1 MKKGI
6 LVAAVAVLAVS
17 AWSQPLDRS
26 VRPQPSAP
34 RTPSIAAY
42 QKMTLKNGLTVV
54 VVENHKLPRLSVS
67 LSLDM
72 EGVLEGE
79 KAGYVELLG
88 QMLSEGT
95 TTRTKTQ
102 LDEQV
107 DFIGARLSTGA
118 FNVSVSGLSKYRENL
133 FELVS
138 DVALHPA
145 FPEPAFDKLKKRTL
159 SGLKADKDDPGAIQ
173 TRVSNALLYGK
184 NTPQGEMMT
193 EATVNQVALS
203 DCQKFYTDVWV
214 PNHAILLVVGDCSAK
229 DVFKLAKKTFEKT
242 WPAGTVPAKAS
253 YQHPDRAQS
262 LVAVVNRESSVQS
275 NIQLANLIDLKP
287 GDADLEAVRV
297 MNTILGG
304 GSDGRLFQNLREDK
318 AYTYGAYSSF
328 GTGRTK
334 QIFEASGEVRNAVT
348 DSSVE
353 QFLLELNRIRTEL
366 VSDTDLRNAKQAL
379 SGSFG
384 RSLEGPGAV
393 ASFAIN
399 TLKYNLS
406 ADYYNQ
412 YLARLQAVTAE
423 DVRRAAQ
430 KYIQP
435 DKMVISIV
443 GKASEIAPGLE
454 RMGNVQYFDDLAA
467 PAERPNLPIPAD
479 VTALSVVNQ
488 YVAAIGGQKAIAAVK
503 DLTQETEA
511 SIQGITIKTKDVY
524 KTPNMHYEGQ
534 FSPMGNEESFFD
546 GKKGRVVRNG
556 AKQPLTDE
564 DLDAMRNDAVL
575 FEELK
580 WITAAVPMQLAP
592 SYSTI
597 NGERCYSLTVTQ
609 GKQTQIHYFSTKT
622 GLRVAMAMP
631 SEDPTAPARTIS
643 YSDYRSVNGVLF
655 PHSVVV
661 PLGPGMNLEFKT
673 TQLLINSNVA
683 DSFFK

>member
-1 MKKGI
+1 
-6 LVAAVAVLAVS
+6 
-17 AWSQPLDRS
+17 
-26 VRPQPSAP
+26 
-34 RTPSIAAY
+34 
-42 QKMTLKNGLTVV
+42 
-54 VVENHKLPRLSVS
+54 
-67 LSLDM
+67 
-72 EGVLEGE
+72 
-79 KAGYVELLG
+79 
-88 QMLSEGT
+88 
-95 TTRTKTQ
+95 
-102 LDEQV
+102 
-107 DFIGARLSTGA
+107 
-118 FNVSVSGLSKYRENL
+118 
-133 FELVS
+133 
-138 DVALHPA
+138 
-145 FPEPAFDKLKKRTL
+145 
-159 SGLKADKDDPGAIQ
+159 
-173 TRVSNALLYGK
+173 
-184 NTPQGEMMT
+184 MMT

-631 SEDPTAPARTIS
+631 SEDPKAPARTIS

>member
-1 MKKGI
+1 
-6 LVAAVAVLAVS
+6 
-17 AWSQPLDRS
+17 
-26 VRPQPSAP
+26 
-34 RTPSIAAY
+34 
-42 QKMTLKNGLTVV
+42 
-54 VVENHKLPRLSVS
+54 
-67 LSLDM
+67 
-72 EGVLEGE
+72 
-79 KAGYVELLG
+79 
-88 QMLSEGT
+88 
-95 TTRTKTQ
+95 
-102 LDEQV
+102 
-107 DFIGARLSTGA
+107 
-118 FNVSVSGLSKYRENL
+118 
-133 FELVS
+133 
-138 DVALHPA
+138 
-145 FPEPAFDKLKKRTL
+145 
-159 SGLKADKDDPGAIQ
+159 
-173 TRVSNALLYGK
+173 
-184 NTPQGEMMT
+184 
-193 EATVNQVALS
+193 
-203 DCQKFYTDVWV
+203 
-214 PNHAILLVVGDCSAK
+214 
-229 DVFKLAKKTFEKT
+229 
-242 WPAGTVPAKAS
+242 
-253 YQHPDRAQS
+253 
-262 LVAVVNRESSVQS
+262 
-275 NIQLANLIDLKP
+275 
-287 GDADLEAVRV
+287 
-297 MNTILGG
+297 
-304 GSDGRLFQNLREDK
+304 
-318 AYTYGAYSSF
+318 
-328 GTGRTK
+328 
-334 QIFEASGEVRNAVT
+334 
-348 DSSVE
+348 
-353 QFLLELNRIRTEL
+353 LNRIRTEL

-454 RMGNVQYFDDLAA
+454 RMGDVQYFDDLAA

-631 SEDPTAPARTIS
+631 SEDPAAPARTIS
-643 YSDYRSVNGVLF
+643 YSDYRAVNGVLF